1 MSTGLEDA
9 EFYGESM
16 DQQAREKQAE
26 RDMQAFL
33 RKLSKLA
40 RQTGVHI
47 GGCGCHGSPFLSL
60 AKGKVLAEGL
70 HYNAE
75 AEKYITE

>member
-9 EFYGESM
+9 EFYGERM

-33 RKLSKLA
+33 RKLSKLT
-40 RQTGVHI
+40 RQTGI
-47 GGCGCHGSPFLSL
+47 TIDGCGCCGSPFLVHDGTAL
-60 AKGKVLAEGL
+60 GDLYWHDEAK
-70 HYNAE
+70 
-75 AEKYITE
+75 KYIID